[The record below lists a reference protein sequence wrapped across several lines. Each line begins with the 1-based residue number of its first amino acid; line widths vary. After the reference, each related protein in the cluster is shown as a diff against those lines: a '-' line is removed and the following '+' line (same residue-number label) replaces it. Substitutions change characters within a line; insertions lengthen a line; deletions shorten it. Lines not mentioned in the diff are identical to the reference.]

1 MAESTS
7 ELRPETIDVLANAP
21 EAFHSMLGGLPAS
34 VIEAP
39 GEEGWSPRDLVGH
52 VLTVEASGF
61 IDRVRAIVEQDGPA
75 IENIDEHEL
84 LAASGVRE
92 RPLPDILR
100 EFNDRRAASV
110 AYIRALSPEQLART
124 GAHSVVGEISAADII
139 HHIAS
144 HDCAHIA
151 HAANLI
157 KDGLNA
163 HRGPMQ
169 AF

>member
-21 EAFHSMLGGLPAS
+21 EAFHSMLGGLPSS

-39 GEEGWSPRDLVGH
+39 GEEGWSPRDIVGH
-52 VLTVEASGF
+52 LLVAEAPAF
-61 IDRVRAIVEQDGPA
+61 IDRVRAIVERDHPV
-75 IENIDEHEL
+75 IENINEEEL

-100 EFNDRRAASV
+100 EFNNRRAASV
-110 AYIRALSPEQLART
+110 SYIRALSPEQLART
-124 GAHSVVGEISAADII
+124 GAHSVVGDVSAADII
-139 HHIAS
+139 HHIS
-144 HDCAHIA
+144 YHDSLHIA